1 MNQNVN
7 VPGAMRDQNV
17 TRVSTNLVCVFITAD
32 SATEMSL

>member
-17 TRVSTNLVCVFITAD
+17 TRVSTNLVFITITAE